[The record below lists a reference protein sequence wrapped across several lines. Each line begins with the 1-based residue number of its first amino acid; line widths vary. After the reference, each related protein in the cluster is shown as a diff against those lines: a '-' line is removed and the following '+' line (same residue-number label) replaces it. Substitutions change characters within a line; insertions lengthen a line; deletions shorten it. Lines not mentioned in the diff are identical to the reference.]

1 MTEKEAA
8 GMLQAKLTCMKLE
21 DLFCVGEGCSRDCND
36 CEYNYKQGTIGEY
49 EKALEMA
56 IKALEEIQQYWEIG
70 TVTECREAV
79 KAKRTVK
86 PKFLHMLN
94 DTRYR
99 ARCECGNIIIADID
113 VSNNPKYCSVCGKK
127 LDWSE
132 EDE

>member
-1 MTEKEAA
+1 MTEKEAIQQLEFDWEMILFDPLT
-8 GMLQAKLTCMKLE
+8 GETIEPEMLKLFNE
-21 DLFCVGEGCSRDCND
+21 D
-36 CEYNYKQGTIGEY
+36 NYKTYIADE
-49 EKALEMA
+49 LA

-70 TVTECREAV
+70 TVAECREAV